1 MKKNASSKILLSLG
15 VATLLYSSAFAQEI
29 NLTESSDV
37 GNYFE
42 ENGKDINL
50 KNPDKYKGQDLNIKM
65 GVWDL
70 PNDDYD
76 SADYRLNIDIGKNN
90 TLSFTHNNG
99 QNPAYVTNLNA
110 TAKEVKTTDIVL
122 QAFAPSV
129 INGDLTMTSSGG
141 EAITEDEKKGSGI
154 ILYNGAVEGK
164 SANGSLTINGNF
176 TADKTLFATYGNF
189 VKVNGTANLKNSNF
203 GLMKR
208 SYTDLEANNVVM
220 VQAKDFNENILKANN
235 NAGALLL
242 KFASDYISTDVQ
254 GKDPLEAGTI
264 IDISDEDKYGDGEK
278 GLVDYKLSVQNCG
291 GNKCLVDYKL
301 SVQNCGGNKCLVI
314 NGGATA
320 AAKDKLVQLQV
331 DIDAIDKLL
340 KNEFD
345 FSQDEEW
352 TKAKEALEKQKTELE
367 QLKQEAEK
375 NGGKIDDEKYI
386 DLVNKNSN
394 LNLSAN
400 DKASILALRSITEQL
415 GSIGADLASREGVK
429 LALDIKKD
437 TDNTGKSVSNLNSA
451 SSAVNTTMNI
461 SNDVSI
467 GSRVAMLNNPFG
479 TYASKMNGLKFAA
492 LDSDMRPSYV
502 NEYTN
507 SVWANAFGG
516 ANIIDGDSGAMY
528 GATIGVDKQANDDV
542 LWGTYF
548 TYANAKIKDNNLEQK
563 SDNFQLGMYSTINV
577 APQWELNLKAY
588 AQVSPTKQDNV
599 QTDGAYNSDYTSKF
613 LGLSAN
619 AGRVFDFSDNTLF
632 IKPFAGVNYYFSYTP
647 SHTENGAIAKDIDSM
662 KNNSVS
668 VEVGA
673 EFRKYMNENSYI
685 FVTPK
690 IEQFV
695 INSGD
700 DYTANL
706 AVNNA
711 FFTSIEANNKK
722 KTYGQ
727 IIVGGNVDFTNQLSM
742 NLGFGAKQILAGKV
756 DNKNE
761 TYLSGQVG
769 LKYKF

>member
-15 VATLLYSSAFAQEI
+15 VATLLYSGAFAAEI
-29 NLTESSDV
+29 TFNSDSDL
-37 GNYFE
+37 NTHF
-42 ENGKDINL
+42 DINEKDNVATF
-50 KNPDKYKGQDLNIKM
+50 KNENYKNQDLTFKINT
-65 GVWDL
+65 L
-70 PNDDYD
+70 AFDDAPED
-76 SADYRLNIDIGKNN
+76 AKINIDLGNN
-90 TLSFTHNNG
+90 SLTLENTRNSG
-99 QNPAYVTNLNA
+99 GE
-110 TAKEVKTTDIVL
+110 TAALVRNFNVDAKDFKTTDIGL
-122 QAFAPSV
+122 SYFNAGI
-129 INGDLTMTSSGG
+129 INANFTMV
-141 EAITEDEKKGSGI
+141 GSGEDFDLDNI
-154 ILYNGAVEGK
+154 DKNKASSLLIFNGSRENTNDTV
-164 SANGSLTINGNF
+164 NGSLTVNGDF
-176 TADKTLFATYGNF
+176 SATNSAIVSMKSDTF
-189 VKVNGTANLKNSNF
+189 KVNGTATIEKSGLGFLSQSYSNLDVNDF
-203 GLMKR
+203 IALR
-208 SYTDLEANNVVM
+208 
-220 VQAKDFNENILKANN
+220 AKDIKTDKLNDET
-235 NAGALLL
+235 NAGALILKSASSYIDESLL
-242 KFASDYISTDVQ
+242 NDDDYVASLDVT
-254 GKDPLEAGTI
+254 A
-264 IDISDEDKYGDGEK
+264 EDNKYGGVF
-278 GLVDYKLSVQNCG
+278 VDYKLSLKNCG
-291 GNKCLVDYKL
+291 GD
-301 SVQNCGGNKCLVI
+301 KCLVI
-314 NGGATA
+314 NGGTTA
-320 AAKDKLVQLQV
+320 AAKKLTNQIAV
-331 DIDAIDKLL
+331 DLEAITRIIDGLD
-340 KNEFD
+340 NE
-345 FSQDEEW
+345 Q
-352 TKAKEALEKQKTELE
+352 AKEALQEQKTELE
-367 QLKQEAEK
+367 QFKQEAEK

-528 GATIGVDKQANDDV
+528 GATVGVDKQANDDV

-563 SDNFQLGMYSTINV
+563 SDNFQLGMYSTINI

-599 QTDGAYNSDYTSKF
+599 QIDGAYNSDYTSKF

-619 AGRVFDFSDNTLF
+619 AGRVFDLSDNTLF

-711 FFTSIEANNKK
+711 FFTSVEANNKK

>member
-15 VATLLYSSAFAQEI
+15 VATLLYSGAFAAEI
-29 NLTESSDV
+29 TFNSDSDL
-37 GNYFE
+37 NTHF
-42 ENGKDINL
+42 DINEKDNVATF
-50 KNPDKYKGQDLNIKM
+50 KNENYKNQDLTFKINTLAFEDAHEDAKI
-65 GVWDL
+65 
-70 PNDDYD
+70 
-76 SADYRLNIDIGKNN
+76 NIDLGNN
-90 TLSFTHNNG
+90 SLTLENTRNSG
-99 QNPAYVTNLNA
+99 GE
-110 TAKEVKTTDIVL
+110 TAALVRNFNVDAKDFKTTDIGL
-122 QAFAPSV
+122 SYFNAGI
-129 INGDLTMTSSGG
+129 INANFTMV
-141 EAITEDEKKGSGI
+141 GSGEDFDLDNI
-154 ILYNGAVEGK
+154 DKNKASSLLIFNGSRENTNDTV
-164 SANGSLTINGNF
+164 NGSLTVNGDF
-176 TADKTLFATYGNF
+176 SATNSAIVSMKSDTF
-189 VKVNGTANLKNSNF
+189 KVNGTATIEKSGLGFLSQSYSNLDVNDF
-203 GLMKR
+203 IALR
-208 SYTDLEANNVVM
+208 
-220 VQAKDFNENILKANN
+220 AKDIKTDKLNDET
-235 NAGALLL
+235 NAGALILKTASSYINENLL
-242 KFASDYISTDVQ
+242 NGDDSIAYLDV
-254 GKDPLEAGTI
+254 T
-264 IDISDEDKYGDGEK
+264 DEDNKYGGVF
-278 GLVDYKLSVQNCG
+278 VDYKLSLKNCG
-291 GNKCLVDYKL
+291 GD
-301 SVQNCGGNKCLVI
+301 KCLVI

-320 AAKDKLVQLQV
+320 AAKKLTNQIAV
-331 DIDAIDKLL
+331 DLEAITRIIDDLD
-340 KNEFD
+340 NE
-345 FSQDEEW
+345 Q
-352 TKAKEALEKQKTELE
+352 AKEALEKQKTELE

-528 GATIGVDKQANDDV
+528 GATVGVDKQANDDV

-563 SDNFQLGMYSTINV
+563 SDNFQLGMYSTINI

-599 QTDGAYNSDYTSKF
+599 QIDGAYNSDYTSKF

-711 FFTSIEANNKK
+711 FFTSVEANNKK

>member
-15 VATLLYSSAFAQEI
+15 VATLLYSSAFAAEI
-29 NLTESSDV
+29 TFNSDSDL
-37 GNYFE
+37 NTHF
-42 ENGKDINL
+42 DINEKDNVATF
-50 KNPDKYKGQDLNIKM
+50 KNENYKNQDLTFKINT
-65 GVWDL
+65 L
-70 PNDDYD
+70 AFDDAPED
-76 SADYRLNIDIGKNN
+76 AKINIDLGNN
-90 TLSFTHNNG
+90 SLTLENTRNSG
-99 QNPAYVTNLNA
+99 GE
-110 TAKEVKTTDIVL
+110 TAALVRNFNVDAKDFKTTDIGL
-122 QAFAPSV
+122 SYFNAGI
-129 INGDLTMTSSGG
+129 INANFTMV
-141 EAITEDEKKGSGI
+141 GSGEDFDLDNI
-154 ILYNGAVEGK
+154 DKNKASSLLIFNGSRENTNDTV
-164 SANGSLTINGNF
+164 NGSLTVNGDF
-176 TADKTLFATYGNF
+176 SATNSAIVSMKSDTF
-189 VKVNGTANLKNSNF
+189 KVNGTATLKEAGLGFLSQSYSNLDVNDF
-203 GLMKR
+203 IVLR
-208 SYTDLEANNVVM
+208 
-220 VQAKDFNENILKANN
+220 AKDIKTDKLNDET
-235 NAGALLL
+235 NAGALILKSGSSYIDESLL
-242 KFASDYISTDVQ
+242 NGDDSIASLDVT
-254 GKDPLEAGTI
+254 A
-264 IDISDEDKYGDGEK
+264 EDNKYGGVF
-278 GLVDYKLSVQNCG
+278 VDYKLSLKNCG
-291 GNKCLVDYKL
+291 GD
-301 SVQNCGGNKCLVI
+301 KCLVI

-320 AAKDKLVQLQV
+320 AAKKLTNQIAV
-331 DIDAIDKLL
+331 DLEAITRIIDDLD
-340 KNEFD
+340 NE
-345 FSQDEEW
+345 Q
-352 TKAKEALEKQKTELE
+352 AKEALQEQKTELE
-367 QLKQEAEK
+367 KLQQEAMQ

-386 DLVNKNSN
+386 DLVNKNLN

-528 GATIGVDKQANDDV
+528 GATVGVDKQANDDV
-542 LWGTYF
+542 LWGAYF

-599 QTDGAYNSDYTSKF
+599 QIDGAYNSDYTSKF

-711 FFTSIEANNKK
+711 FFTSVEANNKK

>member
-15 VATLLYSSAFAQEI
+15 VATLLYSGAFAAEI
-29 NLTESSDV
+29 TFNSDSDL
-37 GNYFE
+37 NTHF
-42 ENGKDINL
+42 DINEKDNVATF
-50 KNPDKYKGQDLNIKM
+50 KNENYKNQDLTFKINT
-65 GVWDL
+65 L
-70 PNDDYD
+70 AFDDAPED
-76 SADYRLNIDIGKNN
+76 AKINIDLGNN
-90 TLSFTHNNG
+90 SLTLENTRNSG
-99 QNPAYVTNLNA
+99 GE
-110 TAKEVKTTDIVL
+110 TAALVRNFNVDAKDFKTTDIGL
-122 QAFAPSV
+122 SYFNAGI
-129 INGDLTMTSSGG
+129 INANFTMV
-141 EAITEDEKKGSGI
+141 GSGEDFDLDNI
-154 ILYNGAVEGK
+154 DKNKASSLLIFNGSRENTNDTV
-164 SANGSLTINGNF
+164 NGSLTVNGDF
-176 TADKTLFATYGNF
+176 SATNSAIVSMKSDTF
-189 VKVNGTANLKNSNF
+189 KVNGTATIEKSGLGFLSQSYSNLDVNDF
-203 GLMKR
+203 IALR
-208 SYTDLEANNVVM
+208 
-220 VQAKDFNENILKANN
+220 AKDIKTDKLNDET
-235 NAGALLL
+235 NAGALILKSASSYIDESLL
-242 KFASDYISTDVQ
+242 NDDDYVASLDVT
-254 GKDPLEAGTI
+254 A
-264 IDISDEDKYGDGEK
+264 EDNKYGGVF
-278 GLVDYKLSVQNCG
+278 VDYKLSLKNCG
-291 GNKCLVDYKL
+291 GD
-301 SVQNCGGNKCLVI
+301 KCLVI

-320 AAKDKLVQLQV
+320 AAKKLTNQIAV
-331 DIDAIDKLL
+331 DLEAITRIIDGLD
-340 KNEFD
+340 NE
-345 FSQDEEW
+345 Q
-352 TKAKEALEKQKTELE
+352 AKEALQEQKTELE

-528 GATIGVDKQANDDV
+528 GATVGVDKQANDDV
-542 LWGTYF
+542 LWGAYF

-706 AVNNA
+706 AVNNT
-711 FFTSIEANNKK
+711 FFTSVEANNKK

>member
-15 VATLLYSSAFAQEI
+15 VATLLYSGAFAAEI
-29 NLTESSDV
+29 TFNSDSDL
-37 GNYFE
+37 NTHF
-42 ENGKDINL
+42 DINEKDNVATF
-50 KNPDKYKGQDLNIKM
+50 KNENYKNQDLTFKINT
-65 GVWDL
+65 L
-70 PNDDYD
+70 AFDDAPED
-76 SADYRLNIDIGKNN
+76 AKINIDLGNN
-90 TLSFTHNNG
+90 SLTLENTRNSSG
-99 QNPAYVTNLNA
+99 E
-110 TAKEVKTTDIVL
+110 TAALVRNFNVDAKDFKTTDIGL
-122 QAFAPSV
+122 NYFNAGI
-129 INGDLTMTSSGG
+129 INANFTMV
-141 EAITEDEKKGSGI
+141 GSGEDFDLDNI
-154 ILYNGAVEGK
+154 DKNKASSLLIFNGSRENTNDTV
-164 SANGSLTINGNF
+164 NGSLTVNGDF
-176 TADKTLFATYGNF
+176 SATNSAIVSMKSDTF
-189 VKVNGTANLKNSNF
+189 KVNGTATLKEAGLGFLSQSYSNLDVNDF
-203 GLMKR
+203 IALR
-208 SYTDLEANNVVM
+208 
-220 VQAKDFNENILKANN
+220 AKDIKTDKLNDET
-235 NAGALLL
+235 NAGALILKSASSYIDESLL
-242 KFASDYISTDVQ
+242 NGHDYVASLDVT
-254 GKDPLEAGTI
+254 A
-264 IDISDEDKYGDGEK
+264 EDNKYGGVF
-278 GLVDYKLSVQNCG
+278 VDYKLSLKNCG
-291 GNKCLVDYKL
+291 GD
-301 SVQNCGGNKCLVI
+301 KCLVI

-320 AAKDKLVQLQV
+320 AAKKLTNQIAV
-331 DIDAIDKLL
+331 DLEAITRIIDDLD
-340 KNEFD
+340 NE
-345 FSQDEEW
+345 Q
-352 TKAKEALEKQKTELE
+352 AKEALQEQKTKLE

-528 GATIGVDKQANDDV
+528 GATVGVDKQANDDV
-542 LWGTYF
+542 LWGAYF

>member
-15 VATLLYSSAFAQEI
+15 VATLLYSGAFAAEI
-29 NLTESSDV
+29 TFNSDSDL
-37 GNYFE
+37 NTHF
-42 ENGKDINL
+42 DINEKDNVATF
-50 KNPDKYKGQDLNIKM
+50 KNENYKNQDLTFKINT
-65 GVWDL
+65 L
-70 PNDDYD
+70 AFDDAHED
-76 SADYRLNIDIGKNN
+76 AKINIDLGNN
-90 TLSFTHNNG
+90 SLTLENTRNSG
-99 QNPAYVTNLNA
+99 GE
-110 TAKEVKTTDIVL
+110 TAALVRNFNVDAKDFKTTDIGL
-122 QAFAPSV
+122 SYFNAGI
-129 INGDLTMTSSGG
+129 INANFTMV
-141 EAITEDEKKGSGI
+141 GSGEDFDLDNI
-154 ILYNGAVEGK
+154 DKNKASSLLIFNGSRENTNDTV
-164 SANGSLTINGNF
+164 NGSLTVNGDF
-176 TADKTLFATYGNF
+176 SATNSAIVSMKSDTF
-189 VKVNGTANLKNSNF
+189 KVNGTATIEKSGLGFLSQSYSNLDVNDF
-203 GLMKR
+203 IALR
-208 SYTDLEANNVVM
+208 
-220 VQAKDFNENILKANN
+220 AKDIKTDKLNDET
-235 NAGALLL
+235 NAGALILKSASSYIDESLL
-242 KFASDYISTDVQ
+242 NEDDYVASLDVT
-254 GKDPLEAGTI
+254 A
-264 IDISDEDKYGDGEK
+264 EDNKYGGVF
-278 GLVDYKLSVQNCG
+278 VDYKLSLKNCG
-291 GNKCLVDYKL
+291 GD
-301 SVQNCGGNKCLVI
+301 KCLVI

-320 AAKDKLVQLQV
+320 AAKKLTNQIAV
-331 DIDAIDKLL
+331 DLEAITRIIDGLD
-340 KNEFD
+340 NE
-345 FSQDEEW
+345 Q
-352 TKAKEALEKQKTELE
+352 AKEALQEQKTELE

-429 LALDIKKD
+429 LALQIKKD
-437 TDNTGKSVSNLNSA
+437 TDNTGKSISNLNSA

-467 GSRVAMLNNPFG
+467 GSRVAILNNPFG

-528 GATIGVDKQANDDV
+528 GATVGVDKQANDDV
-542 LWGTYF
+542 LWGAYF

-563 SDNFQLGMYSTINV
+563 SDNFQLGMYSIINI

-711 FFTSIEANNKK
+711 FFTSVEANNKK

>member
-29 NLTESSDV
+29 NLTQSSDV

-90 TLSFTHNNG
+90 TLSFTHNND
-99 QNPAYVTNLNA
+99 QNPVYVTNLNA

-122 QAFAPSV
+122 QASAPSV
-129 INGDLTMTSSGG
+129 INGNLTMTSLGG

-154 ILYNGAVEGK
+154 ILYNGNGAVEGK

-176 TADKTLFATYGNF
+176 TADKTLFAAYGNF
-189 VKVNGTANLKNSNF
+189 VKVNGTANLTNSNF

-208 SYTDLEANNVVM
+208 SYTDLEANNVVI

-242 KFASDYISTDVQ
+242 KFAGDYISTDVQ

-291 GNKCLVDYKL
+291 GNKCLV
-301 SVQNCGGNKCLVI
+301 I

-331 DIDAIDKLL
+331 DIDTIDKLL

-345 FSQDEEW
+345 SSQGEEW
-352 TKAKEALEKQKTELE
+352 EQAKETLEKQKTELQTMLE
-367 QLKQEAEK
+367 EAKK

-386 DLVNKNSN
+386 DLVNKNLN

-528 GATIGVDKQANDDV
+528 GATVGVDKQANDNV
-542 LWGTYF
+542 LWGAYF

-599 QTDGAYNSDYTSKF
+599 QIDGAYNSDYTSKF

>member
-29 NLTESSDV
+29 NLTQSSDV

-50 KNPDKYKGQDLNIKM
+50 KNPDKYKGQDLSIKM

-70 PNDDYD
+70 PDDYD
-76 SADYRLNIDIGKNN
+76 SDDYRLNIDIGKNN

-99 QNPAYVTNLNA
+99 QNPVYVTNLNA

-129 INGDLTMTSSGG
+129 INGNLTMTSSGA
-141 EAITEDEKKGSGI
+141 ETITEDEKKGSGI
-154 ILYNGAVEGK
+154 ILYNGNGAVEGK

-176 TADKTLFATYGNF
+176 TADKTLFAAYGNF
-189 VKVNGTANLKNSNF
+189 VKVNGTANLTNSNF
-203 GLMKR
+203 GLMKH
-208 SYTDLEANNVVM
+208 SYTDLEANNVVI

-242 KFASDYISTDVQ
+242 KFAGDYISTDVQ
-254 GKDPLEAGTI
+254 GKDPLEAATI

-278 GLVDYKLSVQNCG
+278 G
-291 GNKCLVDYKL
+291 LVDYKL

-331 DIDAIDKLL
+331 DIDTIDKLL

-345 FSQDEEW
+345 SSQGEEW
-352 TKAKEALEKQKTELE
+352 EQAKEALQEQKTKLE
-367 QLKQEAEK
+367 KLKQEAEK

-528 GATIGVDKQANDDV
+528 GATVGVDKQANDDV
-542 LWGTYF
+542 LWGAYF

-599 QTDGAYNSDYTSKF
+599 QIDGAYNSDYTSKF

-647 SHTENGAIAKDIDSM
+647 SHTENGAIAKDIDSI

-711 FFTSIEANNKK
+711 FFTSVEANNKK

>member
-29 NLTESSDV
+29 NLTQSSDV

-99 QNPAYVTNLNA
+99 QNPVYVTNLNA

-122 QAFAPSV
+122 QASAPSV
-129 INGDLTMTSSGG
+129 INGNLTMTSSGA
-141 EAITEDEKKGSGI
+141 ETITEDEKKGSGI
-154 ILYNGAVEGK
+154 ILYNGNGAVEGK

-176 TADKTLFATYGNF
+176 TADKTLFAAYGNF
-189 VKVNGTANLKNSNF
+189 VKVNGTANLTNSNF

-208 SYTDLEANNVVM
+208 SYTDLEANNVVI

-242 KFASDYISTDVQ
+242 KFAGDYISTDVQ
-254 GKDPLEAGTI
+254 GKDPLEAATI

-278 GLVDYKLSVQNCG
+278 G
-291 GNKCLVDYKL
+291 LVDYKL

-331 DIDAIDKLL
+331 DIDTIDKLL

-345 FSQDEEW
+345 SSQGEEW
-352 TKAKEALEKQKTELE
+352 EQAKETLKKQQAEIQTMLE
-367 QLKQEAEK
+367 EAKK

-386 DLVNKNSN
+386 DLVNKNLN

-528 GATIGVDKQANDDV
+528 GATVGVDKQANDDV
-542 LWGTYF
+542 LWGAYF

-599 QTDGAYNSDYTSKF
+599 QIDGAYNSDYTSKF

>member
-1 MKKNASSKILLSLG
+1 MKKNASSKILISLG
-15 VATLLYSSAFAQEI
+15 VATLLYSGAFAAEITFNSDSDLNTHFDINEKDNVATFKNENYKNKQDVTFNISTSAFDDAHEDTKI
-29 NLTESSDV
+29 NIDLGNNSLT
-37 GNYFE
+37 
-42 ENGKDINL
+42 L
-50 KNPDKYKGQDLNIKM
+50 KNQM
-65 GVWDL
+65 
-70 PNDDYD
+70 DYQ
-76 SADYRLNIDIGKNN
+76 GK
-90 TLSFTHNNG
+90 
-99 QNPAYVTNLNA
+99 
-110 TAKEVKTTDIVL
+110 TAALVKNFNVDAKDFKTTDIGL
-122 QAFAPSV
+122 SYFNA
-129 INGDLTMTSSGG
+129 
-141 EAITEDEKKGSGI
+141 GI
-154 ILYNGAVEGK
+154 INANFTMEGLGEDFDLGNIDKNKASSLLIFNGSRENTNDTV
-164 SANGSLTINGNF
+164 NGSLTVNGDFSTTNSAIVSMKSDTF
-176 TADKTLFATYGNF
+176 
-189 VKVNGTANLKNSNF
+189 KVNGTATLKEAGLGFLSQSYSNLDVNYF
-203 GLMKR
+203 IALR
-208 SYTDLEANNVVM
+208 
-220 VQAKDFNENILKANN
+220 AKDIKTDTLNEDT
-235 NAGALLL
+235 NAGALILKTASSYINESLL
-242 KFASDYISTDVQ
+242 NGDDYAAYLDVTDD
-254 GKDPLEAGTI
+254 K
-264 IDISDEDKYGDGEK
+264 KYGGAF
-278 GLVDYKLSVQNCG
+278 VDYKLSLKNCG
-291 GNKCLVDYKL
+291 GD
-301 SVQNCGGNKCLVI
+301 KCLVI

-320 AAKDKLVQLQV
+320 AAKNLTNQIAV
-331 DIDAIDKLL
+331 DLEAITRIIDGLD
-340 KNEFD
+340 NE
-345 FSQDEEW
+345 Q
-352 TKAKEALEKQKTELE
+352 AKEALEKQKTELE
-367 QLKQEAEK
+367 QLKQEAIS

-528 GATIGVDKQANDDV
+528 GATIGVDKQANDNV
-542 LWGTYF
+542 LWGAYF

-563 SDNFQLGMYSTINV
+563 SDNFQLGMYSTINI

-599 QTDGAYNSDYTSKF
+599 QVDGAYNSDYTSKF

-619 AGRVFDFSDNTLF
+619 VGRVFDFSDNTLF

-695 INSGD
+695 INNGD

-711 FFTSIEANNKK
+711 FFTSVEANNKK

>member
-1 MKKNASSKILLSLG
+1 MKKNASSKILLILG

-29 NLTESSDV
+29 NLTQSSDV

-99 QNPAYVTNLNA
+99 QNPVYVTNLNA

-122 QAFAPSV
+122 QASAPSV
-129 INGDLTMTSSGG
+129 INGNLTMTSSGAG
-141 EAITEDEKKGSGI
+141 TITEDEKKGSGI
-154 ILYNGAVEGK
+154 ILYNGNGAVEGK

-176 TADKTLFATYGNF
+176 TADKTLFAAYGNF
-189 VKVNGTANLKNSNF
+189 VKVNGTANLTNSNF

-208 SYTDLEANNVVM
+208 SYTDLEANNVVI

-242 KFASDYISTDVQ
+242 KFAGDYISTDVQ

-291 GNKCLVDYKL
+291 GNKCLV
-301 SVQNCGGNKCLVI
+301 I

-331 DIDAIDKLL
+331 DIDTIDKLL

-345 FSQDEEW
+345 SSQGEEW
-352 TKAKEALEKQKTELE
+352 EQAKETLKKQQAEIQTMLE
-367 QLKQEAEK
+367 EAKK

-528 GATIGVDKQANDDV
+528 GATVGVDKQANDDV
-542 LWGTYF
+542 LWGAYF

-599 QTDGAYNSDYTSKF
+599 QIDGAYNSDYTSKF

-668 VEVGA
+668 IEVGA

-711 FFTSIEANNKK
+711 FFTSVEANNKK
-722 KTYGQ
+722 KN
-727 IIVGGNVDFTNQLSM
+727 IRTNYRR
-742 NLGFGAKQILAGKV
+742 G
-756 DNKNE
+756 
-761 TYLSGQVG
+761 
-769 LKYKF
+769 

>member
-29 NLTESSDV
+29 NLTQSSDV

-90 TLSFTHNNG
+90 TLSFTHNND
-99 QNPAYVTNLNA
+99 QNPVYVTNLNA

-122 QAFAPSV
+122 QASAPSV
-129 INGDLTMTSSGG
+129 INGNLTMTSSGG
-141 EAITEDEKKGSGI
+141 GAITEDEKKGSGI
-154 ILYNGAVEGK
+154 ILYNGNGAVEGK

-176 TADKTLFATYGNF
+176 AADKTLFAAYGNF
-189 VKVNGTANLKNSNF
+189 VKVNGTANLTNSNF

-208 SYTDLEANNVVM
+208 SYTDLEANNVVI

-242 KFASDYISTDVQ
+242 KFAGDYISTDVQ
-254 GKDPLEAGTI
+254 GKDPLEAATI

-278 GLVDYKLSVQNCG
+278 G
-291 GNKCLVDYKL
+291 LVDYKL

-331 DIDAIDKLL
+331 DIDTIDKLL

-345 FSQDEEW
+345 SSQGEEW
-352 TKAKEALEKQKTELE
+352 EQAKEALKKQQAEIQTMLE
-367 QLKQEAEK
+367 EAKK

-528 GATIGVDKQANDDV
+528 GATVGVDKQANDDV
-542 LWGTYF
+542 LWGAYF

-668 VEVGA
+668 IEVGA

-711 FFTSIEANNKK
+711 FFTSVEANNKK

>member
-1 MKKNASSKILLSLG
+1 MKKNASSKILLILG

-29 NLTESSDV
+29 NLTQSSDV

-99 QNPAYVTNLNA
+99 QNPVYVTNLNA

-122 QAFAPSV
+122 QASAPSV
-129 INGDLTMTSSGG
+129 INGNLTMTSSGAG
-141 EAITEDEKKGSGI
+141 TITEDEKKGSGI
-154 ILYNGAVEGK
+154 ILYNGNGAVEGK

-176 TADKTLFATYGNF
+176 TADKTLFAAYGNF
-189 VKVNGTANLKNSNF
+189 VKVNGTANLTNSNF

-208 SYTDLEANNVVM
+208 SYTDLEANNVVI

-242 KFASDYISTDVQ
+242 KFAGDYISTDVQ

-291 GNKCLVDYKL
+291 GNKCLV
-301 SVQNCGGNKCLVI
+301 I

-331 DIDAIDKLL
+331 DIDTIDKLL

-345 FSQDEEW
+345 SSQGEEW
-352 TKAKEALEKQKTELE
+352 EQAKETLKKQQAEIQTMLE
-367 QLKQEAEK
+367 EAKK

-386 DLVNKNSN
+386 DLVNKNLN

-528 GATIGVDKQANDDV
+528 GATVGVDKQANDDV
-542 LWGTYF
+542 LWGAYF

-599 QTDGAYNSDYTSKF
+599 QIDGAYNSDYTSKF

-668 VEVGA
+668 IEVGA

-711 FFTSIEANNKK
+711 FFTSVEANNKK

>member
-15 VATLLYSSAFAQEI
+15 VATLLYSGAFAAEI
-29 NLTESSDV
+29 TFNSDSDL
-37 GNYFE
+37 NTHF
-42 ENGKDINL
+42 DINEKDNVATF
-50 KNPDKYKGQDLNIKM
+50 KNENYKNQDLTFKINT
-65 GVWDL
+65 L
-70 PNDDYD
+70 AFDDAPED
-76 SADYRLNIDIGKNN
+76 AKINIDLGNNSLTLENTRSGSETAALVKNFN
-90 TLSFTHNNG
+90 
-99 QNPAYVTNLNA
+99 VD
-110 TAKEVKTTDIVL
+110 AKDFKTTDIGL
-122 QAFAPSV
+122 SYFNAGI
-129 INGDLTMTSSGG
+129 INANFTM
-141 EAITEDEKKGSGI
+141 EGSGKDFDLDNI
-154 ILYNGAVEGK
+154 DKNKASSLLIFNGSRENTNDTV
-164 SANGSLTINGNF
+164 NGSLTVNGDF
-176 TADKTLFATYGNF
+176 SATNSAIVSMKSDTF
-189 VKVNGTANLKNSNF
+189 KVNGTATLKEAGLGFLSQSYSNLDVNDF
-203 GLMKR
+203 IALR
-208 SYTDLEANNVVM
+208 
-220 VQAKDFNENILKANN
+220 AKDIKTDKLNDET
-235 NAGALLL
+235 NAGALILKTASSYINENLL
-242 KFASDYISTDVQ
+242 NGDDYAAYLDVTDD
-254 GKDPLEAGTI
+254 K
-264 IDISDEDKYGDGEK
+264 KYGGAF
-278 GLVDYKLSVQNCG
+278 VDYKLSLKNCG
-291 GNKCLVDYKL
+291 GD
-301 SVQNCGGNKCLVI
+301 KCLVI

-320 AAKDKLVQLQV
+320 AAKNLTNQIAV
-331 DIDAIDKLL
+331 DLEAITRIIDGLD
-340 KNEFD
+340 NE
-345 FSQDEEW
+345 Q
-352 TKAKEALEKQKTELE
+352 AKEALQEQKTELE
-367 QLKQEAEK
+367 KLQQEAMQ

-386 DLVNKNSN
+386 DLVNKNLN

-479 TYASKMNGLKFAA
+479 TYASKINGLKFAA

-528 GATIGVDKQANDDV
+528 GATVGVDKQANDDV
-542 LWGTYF
+542 LWGAYF

-563 SDNFQLGMYSTINV
+563 SDNFQLGMYSTINI
-577 APQWELNLKAY
+577 APQWELNVKAY

-599 QTDGAYNSDYTSKF
+599 QVDGAYNSDYTSKF

-711 FFTSIEANNKK
+711 FFTSVEANNKK

-742 NLGFGAKQILAGKV
+742 NLGFGAKQILAGRV
-756 DNKNE
+756 DSKNE

>member
-15 VATLLYSSAFAQEI
+15 VATLLYSSAFAAEI
-29 NLTESSDV
+29 TFNSDSDL
-37 GNYFE
+37 NTHF
-42 ENGKDINL
+42 DINEKDNVATF
-50 KNPDKYKGQDLNIKM
+50 KNENYKNQDLTFKINT
-65 GVWDL
+65 L
-70 PNDDYD
+70 AFDDAPED
-76 SADYRLNIDIGKNN
+76 AKINIDLGNN
-90 TLSFTHNNG
+90 SLTLENTRNSSG
-99 QNPAYVTNLNA
+99 E
-110 TAKEVKTTDIVL
+110 TAALVRNFNVDAKDFKTTDIGL
-122 QAFAPSV
+122 SYFNAGI
-129 INGDLTMTSSGG
+129 INANFTMVGGEDFDLDNIDKNKTSSLL
-141 EAITEDEKKGSGI
+141 IFNGSRE
-154 ILYNGAVEGK
+154 NTNDTV
-164 SANGSLTINGNF
+164 NGSLTVNGDF
-176 TADKTLFATYGNF
+176 SATNSAIVSMKSDTF
-189 VKVNGTANLKNSNF
+189 KVNGTATLKEADLGFLSQSYSNLDVNDF
-203 GLMKR
+203 IALR
-208 SYTDLEANNVVM
+208 
-220 VQAKDFNENILKANN
+220 AKDIKTDKLNDET
-235 NAGALLL
+235 NAGALILKTASSYIDESLL
-242 KFASDYISTDVQ
+242 NGDDSIASLDVT
-254 GKDPLEAGTI
+254 A
-264 IDISDEDKYGDGEK
+264 EDNKYGGVF
-278 GLVDYKLSVQNCG
+278 VDYKLSLKNCG
-291 GNKCLVDYKL
+291 GD
-301 SVQNCGGNKCLVI
+301 KCLVI

-320 AAKDKLVQLQV
+320 AAKKLTNQIAV
-331 DIDAIDKLL
+331 DLEAITRIIDDLD
-340 KNEFD
+340 NE
-345 FSQDEEW
+345 Q
-352 TKAKEALEKQKTELE
+352 AKEALQEQKTELE
-367 QLKQEAEK
+367 KLQQEAMQ

-528 GATIGVDKQANDDV
+528 GATVGVDKQANDDV
-542 LWGTYF
+542 LWGAYF

-599 QTDGAYNSDYTSKF
+599 QIDGAYNSDYTSKF

-711 FFTSIEANNKK
+711 FFTSVEANNKK

>member
-29 NLTESSDV
+29 NLTQSSDV

-99 QNPAYVTNLNA
+99 QNPVYVTNLNA

-129 INGDLTMTSSGG
+129 INGNLTMTSSGA
-141 EAITEDEKKGSGI
+141 ETITEDEKKGSGI

-176 TADKTLFATYGNF
+176 TADKTLFAAYGNF
-189 VKVNGTANLKNSNF
+189 VKVNGTANLTNSNF

-208 SYTDLEANNVVM
+208 SYTDLEANNVVI

-242 KFASDYISTDVQ
+242 KFAGDYISTDVQ

-291 GNKCLVDYKL
+291 GNKCLV
-301 SVQNCGGNKCLVI
+301 I

-331 DIDAIDKLL
+331 DIDTIDKLL

-345 FSQDEEW
+345 SSQGEEW
-352 TKAKEALEKQKTELE
+352 EQAKETLKKQQAEIQTMLE
-367 QLKQEAEK
+367 EAKK

-386 DLVNKNSN
+386 DLVNKNLN

-528 GATIGVDKQANDDV
+528 GATVGVDKQANDDV
-542 LWGTYF
+542 LWGAYF

-599 QTDGAYNSDYTSKF
+599 QIDGAYNSDYTSKF

-711 FFTSIEANNKK
+711 FFTSVEANNKK

>member
-15 VATLLYSSAFAQEI
+15 VATLLYSGAFAAEI
-29 NLTESSDV
+29 TFNSDSDL
-37 GNYFE
+37 NTHF
-42 ENGKDINL
+42 DINEKDNVATF
-50 KNPDKYKGQDLNIKM
+50 KNENYKNQDLTFKINTLAFEDAHEDAKI
-65 GVWDL
+65 
-70 PNDDYD
+70 
-76 SADYRLNIDIGKNN
+76 NIDLGNN
-90 TLSFTHNNG
+90 SLTLENTRNSG
-99 QNPAYVTNLNA
+99 GE
-110 TAKEVKTTDIVL
+110 TAALVRNFNVDAKDFKTTDIGL
-122 QAFAPSV
+122 SYFNAGI
-129 INGDLTMTSSGG
+129 INANFTMV
-141 EAITEDEKKGSGI
+141 GSGEDFDLDNI
-154 ILYNGAVEGK
+154 DKNKASSLLIFNGSRENTNDTV
-164 SANGSLTINGNF
+164 NGSLTVNGDF
-176 TADKTLFATYGNF
+176 SATNSAIASMKSDTF
-189 VKVNGTANLKNSNF
+189 KVNGTATIEKSGLGFLSQSYSNL
-203 GLMKR
+203 
-208 SYTDLEANNVVM
+208 DANDFIVLR
-220 VQAKDFNENILKANN
+220 AKDIKTDKLNDETNTGALILKSASSYIDES
-235 NAGALLL
+235 LLNDDDYV
-242 KFASDYISTDVQ
+242 ASLDVT
-254 GKDPLEAGTI
+254 A
-264 IDISDEDKYGDGEK
+264 EDNKYGGVF
-278 GLVDYKLSVQNCG
+278 VDYKLSLKNCG
-291 GNKCLVDYKL
+291 GD
-301 SVQNCGGNKCLVI
+301 KCLVI

-320 AAKDKLVQLQV
+320 AAKKLTNQIAV
-331 DIDAIDKLL
+331 DLEAITRIIDDLD
-340 KNEFD
+340 NE
-345 FSQDEEW
+345 Q
-352 TKAKEALEKQKTELE
+352 AKETLKKQQAELQTMLE
-367 QLKQEAEK
+367 EAKK

-386 DLVNKNSN
+386 DLVNKNLN

-528 GATIGVDKQANDDV
+528 GATVGVDKQANDDV
-542 LWGTYF
+542 LWGAYF

-599 QTDGAYNSDYTSKF
+599 QIDGAYNSDYTSKF

-632 IKPFAGVNYYFSYTP
+632 IKPFVGVNYYFSYTP

-711 FFTSIEANNKK
+711 FFTSVEANNKK

>member
-29 NLTESSDV
+29 NLTQSSDV

-90 TLSFTHNNG
+90 TLSFTHNND
-99 QNPAYVTNLNA
+99 QNPVYVTNLNA

-122 QAFAPSV
+122 QASAPSV
-129 INGDLTMTSSGG
+129 INGNLTMTSSGG
-141 EAITEDEKKGSGI
+141 GAITEDEKKGSGI
-154 ILYNGAVEGK
+154 ILYNGNGAVEGK

-176 TADKTLFATYGNF
+176 AADKTLFAAYGNF
-189 VKVNGTANLKNSNF
+189 VKVNGTANLTNSNF

-208 SYTDLEANNVVM
+208 SYTDLEANNVVI

-242 KFASDYISTDVQ
+242 KFAGDYISTDVQ
-254 GKDPLEAGTI
+254 GKDPLEAATI

-278 GLVDYKLSVQNCG
+278 G
-291 GNKCLVDYKL
+291 LVDYKL

-331 DIDAIDKLL
+331 DIDTIDKLL

-345 FSQDEEW
+345 SSQGEEW
-352 TKAKEALEKQKTELE
+352 EQAKEALQEQKTKLE
-367 QLKQEAEK
+367 KLQQEAMQ

-528 GATIGVDKQANDDV
+528 GATVGVDKQANDDV
-542 LWGTYF
+542 LWGAYF

-599 QTDGAYNSDYTSKF
+599 QIDGAYNSDYTSKF

-711 FFTSIEANNKK
+711 FFTSVEANNKK

>member
-29 NLTESSDV
+29 NLTQSSDV
-37 GNYFE
+37 ENYFE

-50 KNPDKYKGQDLNIKM
+50 KNPDKYKGQDLSIKM

-99 QNPAYVTNLNA
+99 QNPVYVTNLNA

-122 QAFAPSV
+122 QASAPSV
-129 INGDLTMTSSGG
+129 INGNLTMTSSGAG
-141 EAITEDEKKGSGI
+141 TITEDEKKGSGI
-154 ILYNGAVEGK
+154 ILYNGNGAVEGK

-176 TADKTLFATYGNF
+176 TADKTLFAAYGNF
-189 VKVNGTANLKNSNF
+189 VKVNGTANLTNSNF

-208 SYTDLEANNVVM
+208 SYTDLEANNVVI

-242 KFASDYISTDVQ
+242 KFAGDYISTDVQ
-254 GKDPLEAGTI
+254 GKDPLEAVTI

-278 GLVDYKLSVQNCG
+278 G
-291 GNKCLVDYKL
+291 LVDYKL

-331 DIDAIDKLL
+331 DIDTIDKLL

-345 FSQDEEW
+345 SSQGEEW
-352 TKAKEALEKQKTELE
+352 EQAKETLKKQQAEIQTMLE
-367 QLKQEAEK
+367 EAKK

-386 DLVNKNSN
+386 DLVNKNLN

-528 GATIGVDKQANDDV
+528 GATVGVDKQANDDV
-542 LWGTYF
+542 LWGAYF

-599 QTDGAYNSDYTSKF
+599 QIDGAYNSDYTSKF

-711 FFTSIEANNKK
+711 FFTSVEANNKK

>member
-29 NLTESSDV
+29 NLTQSSDV

-90 TLSFTHNNG
+90 TLSFTHNND
-99 QNPAYVTNLNA
+99 QNPVYVTNLNA

-122 QAFAPSV
+122 QASAPSV
-129 INGDLTMTSSGG
+129 INGNLTMTSSGG
-141 EAITEDEKKGSGI
+141 GAITEDEKKGSGI
-154 ILYNGAVEGK
+154 ILYNGNGAVEGK

-176 TADKTLFATYGNF
+176 AADKTLFAAYGNF
-189 VKVNGTANLKNSNF
+189 VKVNGTANLTNSNF

-208 SYTDLEANNVVM
+208 SYTDLEANNVVI

-242 KFASDYISTDVQ
+242 KFAGDYISTDVQ
-254 GKDPLEAGTI
+254 GKDPLEAATI

-278 GLVDYKLSVQNCG
+278 G
-291 GNKCLVDYKL
+291 LVDYKL

-331 DIDAIDKLL
+331 DIDTIDKLL

-345 FSQDEEW
+345 SSQGEEW
-352 TKAKEALEKQKTELE
+352 EQAKETLKKQQAEIQTMLE
-367 QLKQEAEK
+367 EAKK

-386 DLVNKNSN
+386 DLVNKNLN

-528 GATIGVDKQANDDV
+528 GATVGVDKQANDDV
-542 LWGTYF
+542 LWGAYF

-599 QTDGAYNSDYTSKF
+599 QIDGAYNSDYTSKF

>member
-15 VATLLYSSAFAQEI
+15 VATLLYSGAFAAEI
-29 NLTESSDV
+29 TFNSDSDL
-37 GNYFE
+37 NTHF
-42 ENGKDINL
+42 DINEKDNVATF
-50 KNPDKYKGQDLNIKM
+50 KNENYKNQDLTFKINT
-65 GVWDL
+65 L
-70 PNDDYD
+70 AFDDAPED
-76 SADYRLNIDIGKNN
+76 AKINIDLGNN
-90 TLSFTHNNG
+90 SLTLENTRNSG
-99 QNPAYVTNLNA
+99 GE
-110 TAKEVKTTDIVL
+110 TAALVRNFNVDAKDFKTTDIGL
-122 QAFAPSV
+122 SYFNAGI
-129 INGDLTMTSSGG
+129 INANFTMV
-141 EAITEDEKKGSGI
+141 GSGEDFDLDNI
-154 ILYNGAVEGK
+154 DKNKASSLLIFNGSRENTNDTV
-164 SANGSLTINGNF
+164 NGSLTVNGDF
-176 TADKTLFATYGNF
+176 SATNSAIVSMKSDTF
-189 VKVNGTANLKNSNF
+189 KVNGTATIEKSGLGFLSQSYSNLDVNDF
-203 GLMKR
+203 IALR
-208 SYTDLEANNVVM
+208 
-220 VQAKDFNENILKANN
+220 AKDIKTDKLNDET
-235 NAGALLL
+235 NAGALILKSASSYIDESLL
-242 KFASDYISTDVQ
+242 NDDDYVASLDVT
-254 GKDPLEAGTI
+254 A
-264 IDISDEDKYGDGEK
+264 EDNKYGGVF
-278 GLVDYKLSVQNCG
+278 VDYKLSLKNCG
-291 GNKCLVDYKL
+291 GD
-301 SVQNCGGNKCLVI
+301 KCLVI

-320 AAKDKLVQLQV
+320 AAKKLTNQIAV
-331 DIDAIDKLL
+331 DLEAITRIIDGLD
-340 KNEFD
+340 NE
-345 FSQDEEW
+345 Q
-352 TKAKEALEKQKTELE
+352 AKEALQEQKTELE

-528 GATIGVDKQANDDV
+528 GATVGVDKQANDDV

-563 SDNFQLGMYSTINV
+563 SDNFQLGMYSTINI

-599 QTDGAYNSDYTSKF
+599 QIDGAYNSDYTSKF

-619 AGRVFDFSDNTLF
+619 AGRVFDLSDNTLF

-668 VEVGA
+668 IEVGA

-711 FFTSIEANNKK
+711 FFTSVEANNKK

>member
-29 NLTESSDV
+29 NLTQSSDV

-50 KNPDKYKGQDLNIKM
+50 KNPDKYKGQDLSIKM

-70 PNDDYD
+70 PDDYD
-76 SADYRLNIDIGKNN
+76 SDDYRLNIDIGKNN

-99 QNPAYVTNLNA
+99 QNPVYVTNLNA

-129 INGDLTMTSSGG
+129 INGNLTMTSSGA
-141 EAITEDEKKGSGI
+141 ETITEDEKKGSGI
-154 ILYNGAVEGK
+154 ILYNGNGAVEGK

-189 VKVNGTANLKNSNF
+189 VKVNGTANLTNSNF
-203 GLMKR
+203 GLMKH
-208 SYTDLEANNVVM
+208 SYTDLEANNVVI

-242 KFASDYISTDVQ
+242 KFAGDYISTDVQ
-254 GKDPLEAGTI
+254 GKDPLEAATI

-278 GLVDYKLSVQNCG
+278 G
-291 GNKCLVDYKL
+291 LVDYKL

-331 DIDAIDKLL
+331 DIDTIDKLL

-345 FSQDEEW
+345 SSQGEEW
-352 TKAKEALEKQKTELE
+352 EQAKEALQEQKTKLE
-367 QLKQEAEK
+367 KLQQEAMQ

-386 DLVNKNSN
+386 DLVNKNLN

-528 GATIGVDKQANDDV
+528 GATVGVDKQANDDV
-542 LWGTYF
+542 LWGAYF

-599 QTDGAYNSDYTSKF
+599 QIDGAYNSDYTSKF

-668 VEVGA
+668 IEVGA

-711 FFTSIEANNKK
+711 FFTSVEANNKK

>member
-29 NLTESSDV
+29 NLTQPSDV

-70 PNDDYD
+70 PNDDY
-76 SADYRLNIDIGKNN
+76 RLNIDIGKNN
-90 TLSFTHNNG
+90 TLSFTHNND
-99 QNPAYVTNLNA
+99 QNPVYVTNLNA

-129 INGDLTMTSSGG
+129 INGNLTMTSSGAG
-141 EAITEDEKKGSGI
+141 AITEDEQKGSGI
-154 ILYNGAVEGK
+154 ILYNGVEGK

-189 VKVNGTANLKNSNF
+189 VKVNGTANLTNSNF

-220 VQAKDFNENILKANN
+220 VQAKDFNKDILEEKSNN

-242 KFASDYISTDVQ
+242 KFAGDYISTDVQ
-254 GKDPLEAGTI
+254 GKDPLEAATI
-264 IDISDEDKYGDGEK
+264 IDISDEDKYGDGKK
-278 GLVDYKLSVQNCG
+278 G
-291 GNKCLVDYKL
+291 LVDYKL

-320 AAKDKLVQLQV
+320 AAKDKLTQLQV
-331 DIDAIDKLL
+331 DIDTIDKLL

-345 FSQDEEW
+345 SSQGEEW
-352 TKAKEALEKQKTELE
+352 EQAKETLKKQQAEIQTMLE
-367 QLKQEAEK
+367 EAKK

-386 DLVNKNSN
+386 DLVNKNLN

-528 GATIGVDKQANDDV
+528 GATVGVDKQANDDV
-542 LWGTYF
+542 LWGAYF

-599 QTDGAYNSDYTSKF
+599 QIDGAYNSDYTSKF

-711 FFTSIEANNKK
+711 FFTSVEANNKK

>member
-15 VATLLYSSAFAQEI
+15 VATLLYSGAFAAEI
-29 NLTESSDV
+29 TFNSDSDL
-37 GNYFE
+37 NTHF
-42 ENGKDINL
+42 DINEKDNVATF
-50 KNPDKYKGQDLNIKM
+50 KNENYKNQDLTFKINT
-65 GVWDL
+65 L
-70 PNDDYD
+70 AFDDAPED
-76 SADYRLNIDIGKNN
+76 AKINIDLGNN
-90 TLSFTHNNG
+90 SLTLENTRNSG
-99 QNPAYVTNLNA
+99 GE
-110 TAKEVKTTDIVL
+110 TAALVRNFNVDAKDFKTTDIGL
-122 QAFAPSV
+122 SYFNAGI
-129 INGDLTMTSSGG
+129 INANFTMV
-141 EAITEDEKKGSGI
+141 GSGEDFDLDNI
-154 ILYNGAVEGK
+154 DKNKASSLLIFNGSRENTNDTV
-164 SANGSLTINGNF
+164 NGSLTVNGDF
-176 TADKTLFATYGNF
+176 SATNSAIVSMKSDTF
-189 VKVNGTANLKNSNF
+189 KVNGTATIEKSGLGFLSQSYSNLDVNDF
-203 GLMKR
+203 IALR
-208 SYTDLEANNVVM
+208 
-220 VQAKDFNENILKANN
+220 AKDIKTDTLNEDT
-235 NAGALLL
+235 NAGALILKTASSYIDESLL
-242 KFASDYISTDVQ
+242 NGDDYVASLDVTA
-254 GKDPLEAGTI
+254 ENN
-264 IDISDEDKYGDGEK
+264 KYGGVF
-278 GLVDYKLSVQNCG
+278 VDYKLSLKNCG
-291 GNKCLVDYKL
+291 GD
-301 SVQNCGGNKCLVI
+301 KCLVI

-320 AAKDKLVQLQV
+320 AAKKLTNQIAV
-331 DIDAIDKLL
+331 DLEAITRIIDGLD
-340 KNEFD
+340 NE
-345 FSQDEEW
+345 Q
-352 TKAKEALEKQKTELE
+352 AKEALEKQKTELKKL
-367 QLKQEAEK
+367 QQEAMQ

-386 DLVNKNSN
+386 DLVNKNLN

-528 GATIGVDKQANDDV
+528 GATVGVDKQANDDV
-542 LWGTYF
+542 LWGAYF

-563 SDNFQLGMYSTINV
+563 SDNFQLGMYSTINI

-599 QTDGAYNSDYTSKF
+599 QIDGAYNSDYTSKF

-711 FFTSIEANNKK
+711 FFTSVEANNKK

>member
-29 NLTESSDV
+29 NLTQSSDV

-70 PNDDYD
+70 PDDYD
-76 SADYRLNIDIGKNN
+76 SDDYRLNIDIGKNN

-99 QNPAYVTNLNA
+99 QNPVYVTNLNA

-129 INGDLTMTSSGG
+129 INGNLTMTSSGA
-141 EAITEDEKKGSGI
+141 ETITEDEKKGSGI
-154 ILYNGAVEGK
+154 ILYNGNGAVEGK

-176 TADKTLFATYGNF
+176 TADKTLFAAYGNF
-189 VKVNGTANLKNSNF
+189 VKVNGTANLTNSNF
-203 GLMKR
+203 GLMKH
-208 SYTDLEANNVVM
+208 SYTDLEANNVVI

-242 KFASDYISTDVQ
+242 KFAGDYISTDVQ
-254 GKDPLEAGTI
+254 GKDPLEAATI

-278 GLVDYKLSVQNCG
+278 G
-291 GNKCLVDYKL
+291 LVDYKL

-331 DIDAIDKLL
+331 DIDTIDKLL

-345 FSQDEEW
+345 SSQDEEW
-352 TKAKEALEKQKTELE
+352 KQAKEALEKQKTELQTMLE
-367 QLKQEAEK
+367 EAEK

-386 DLVNKNSN
+386 DLVNKNLN

-528 GATIGVDKQANDDV
+528 GATVGVDKQANDDV
-542 LWGTYF
+542 LWGAYF

-599 QTDGAYNSDYTSKF
+599 QIDGAYNSDYTSKF

-711 FFTSIEANNKK
+711 FFTSVEANNKK

>member
-29 NLTESSDV
+29 NLTQSSDV

-42 ENGKDINL
+42 ENGNDINL
-50 KNPDKYKGQDLNIKM
+50 KNPDKYKGQDLSIKM

-99 QNPAYVTNLNA
+99 QNPVYVTNLNA

-122 QAFAPSV
+122 QASAPSV
-129 INGDLTMTSSGG
+129 INGNLTMTSSGA
-141 EAITEDEKKGSGI
+141 ETITEDEKKGSGI
-154 ILYNGAVEGK
+154 ILYNGNGAVEGK

-176 TADKTLFATYGNF
+176 TADKTLFAAYGNF
-189 VKVNGTANLKNSNF
+189 VKVNGTANLTNSNF

-208 SYTDLEANNVVM
+208 SYTDLEANNVVI

-242 KFASDYISTDVQ
+242 KFAGDYISTDVQ
-254 GKDPLEAGTI
+254 GKDPLEAVTI

-291 GNKCLVDYKL
+291 GNKCLV
-301 SVQNCGGNKCLVI
+301 I

-320 AAKDKLVQLQV
+320 AAKNKLVQLQV
-331 DIDAIDKLL
+331 DIDTIDKLL

-345 FSQDEEW
+345 SSQGEEW
-352 TKAKEALEKQKTELE
+352 EQAKETLKKQQAEIQTMLE
-367 QLKQEAEK
+367 EAKK

-528 GATIGVDKQANDDV
+528 GATVGVDKQANDDV
-542 LWGTYF
+542 LWGAYF

-599 QTDGAYNSDYTSKF
+599 QIDGAYNSDYTSKF

-668 VEVGA
+668 IEVGA

-711 FFTSIEANNKK
+711 FFTSVEANNKK

>member
-15 VATLLYSSAFAQEI
+15 VATLLYSGAFAQEI
-29 NLTESSDV
+29 DLTQSSDI
-37 GNYFE
+37 GKYFE

-50 KNPDKYKGQDLNIKM
+50 KNPDQYKGQDLSIKM
-65 GVWDL
+65 GIGDL
-70 PNDDYD
+70 PSDGYD
-76 SADYRLNIDIGKNN
+76 SADYRFNIDIGKNN
-90 TLSFTHNNG
+90 TLSFTHNNKG
-99 QNPAYVTNLNA
+99 EPAYVTNLNA

-129 INGDLTMTSSGG
+129 INGDLTMTSSGAG
-141 EAITEDEKKGSGI
+141 AITEDEKKGSGI
-154 ILYNGAVEGK
+154 ILYNGAGETQ

-176 TADKTLFATYGNF
+176 TVDKTLFAAYGNF
-189 VKVNGTANLKNSNF
+189 VKVNGTANLTNSNF
-203 GLMKR
+203 RLIKR

-220 VQAKDFNENILKANN
+220 VQAKDFNKDILEEKSNN
-235 NAGALLL
+235 NAGALLV
-242 KFASDYISTDVQ
+242 KFLNDYVSTDLH
-254 GKDPLEAGTI
+254 GKDVIETGAV
-264 IDISDEDKYGDGEK
+264 IDISDEDEYGDGKK
-278 GLVDYKLSVQNCG
+278 G
-291 GNKCLVDYKL
+291 LVDYKL

-331 DIDAIDKLL
+331 DIDTIDKLL

-345 FSQDEEW
+345 SSQGEEW
-352 TKAKEALEKQKTELE
+352 EQAKETLKKQQAEIQTMLE
-367 QLKQEAEK
+367 EAKK

-386 DLVNKNSN
+386 DLVNKNLN

-415 GSIGADLASREGVK
+415 GSIGADLANREGVK

-528 GATIGVDKQANDDV
+528 GATVGVDKQANDDV
-542 LWGTYF
+542 LWGAYF

-599 QTDGAYNSDYTSKF
+599 QIDGAYNSDYTSKF

-668 VEVGA
+668 IEVGA

-711 FFTSIEANNKK
+711 FFTSVEANNKK

>member
-15 VATLLYSSAFAQEI
+15 VATLLYSGAFAQEI
-29 NLTESSDV
+29 NLTGSSDI
-37 GNYFE
+37 GKYFE

-50 KNPDKYKGQDLNIKM
+50 KNPDDYKGQDLSIKM
-65 GVWDL
+65 GIGDL
-70 PNDDYD
+70 PSDGYD
-76 SADYRLNIDIGKNN
+76 SADYQLNIDIGKDN
-90 TLSFTHNNG
+90 TLSFTHNNN
-99 QNPAYVTNLNA
+99 QEPAYVTNLNA
-110 TAKEVKTTDIVL
+110 TAKKVETTDIIL

-129 INGDLTMTSSGG
+129 INGDLTMTSSLD
-141 EAITEDEKKGSGI
+141 EAITEDEEKGSGI
-154 ILYNGAVEGK
+154 ILYNGAGETQ

-189 VKVNGTANLKNSNF
+189 VKVNGTANLTNSNF
-203 GLMKR
+203 GLIKR

-220 VQAKDFNENILKANN
+220 VQAKDFNEDILKAKN
-235 NAGALLL
+235 NAGALLV
-242 KFASDYISTDVQ
+242 KFLNDYVSTDLH
-254 GKDPLEAGTI
+254 GKDVAETGAV
-264 IDISDEDKYGDGEK
+264 IDISDEEKYGDGIK
-278 GLVDYKLSVQNCG
+278 GF
-291 GNKCLVDYKL
+291 VDYKL

-320 AAKDKLVQLQV
+320 AAKNLTNQIAV

-345 FSQDEEW
+345 PSQEEEW
-352 TKAKEALEKQKTELE
+352 TKVKKALQQQKTELE

-375 NGGKIDDEKYI
+375 NGGKIDDEKYV
-386 DLVNKNSN
+386 DLVNKNLN

-429 LALDIKKD
+429 LALQIKKD

-542 LWGTYF
+542 LWGAYF

-563 SDNFQLGMYSTINV
+563 SDNFQ
-577 APQWELNLKAY
+577 
-588 AQVSPTKQDNV
+588 
-599 QTDGAYNSDYTSKF
+599 
-613 LGLSAN
+613 
-619 AGRVFDFSDNTLF
+619 
-632 IKPFAGVNYYFSYTP
+632 
-647 SHTENGAIAKDIDSM
+647 
-662 KNNSVS
+662 
-668 VEVGA
+668 
-673 EFRKYMNENSYI
+673 
-685 FVTPK
+685 
-690 IEQFV
+690 
-695 INSGD
+695 
-700 DYTANL
+700 
-706 AVNNA
+706 
-711 FFTSIEANNKK
+711 
-722 KTYGQ
+722 
-727 IIVGGNVDFTNQLSM
+727 
-742 NLGFGAKQILAGKV
+742 
-756 DNKNE
+756 
-761 TYLSGQVG
+761 
-769 LKYKF
+769 

>member
-29 NLTESSDV
+29 NLTQSSDI
-37 GNYFE
+37 GKYFE

-70 PNDDYD
+70 PNDGYD
-76 SADYRLNIDIGKNN
+76 SADYRFNIDIGKNN
-90 TLSFTHNNG
+90 TLSFTHNND
-99 QNPAYVTNLNA
+99 QNPVYVTNLNA

-129 INGDLTMTSSGG
+129 INGNLTMTSSGG
-141 EAITEDEKKGSGI
+141 GAITEDEKKGSGI
-154 ILYNGAVEGK
+154 ILYNGNGAVEGK

-176 TADKTLFATYGNF
+176 AADKTLFAAYGNF
-189 VKVNGTANLKNSNF
+189 VKVNGTANLTNSNF

-208 SYTDLEANNVVM
+208 SYTDLEANNVVI

-242 KFASDYISTDVQ
+242 KFAGDYISTDVQ

-291 GNKCLVDYKL
+291 GNKCLV
-301 SVQNCGGNKCLVI
+301 I

-331 DIDAIDKLL
+331 DIDTIDKLL

-345 FSQDEEW
+345 SSQGEEW
-352 TKAKEALEKQKTELE
+352 EQAKETLKKQQAEIQTMLE
-367 QLKQEAEK
+367 EAKK

-386 DLVNKNSN
+386 DLVNKNLN

-528 GATIGVDKQANDDV
+528 GATVGVDKQANDDV
-542 LWGTYF
+542 LWGAYF

-599 QTDGAYNSDYTSKF
+599 QIDGAYNSDYTSKF

-711 FFTSIEANNKK
+711 FFTSVEANNKK

>member
-1 MKKNASSKILLSLG
+1 MK
-15 VATLLYSSAFAQEI
+15 
-29 NLTESSDV
+29 SDT
-37 GNYFE
+37 F
-42 ENGKDINL
+42 
-50 KNPDKYKGQDLNIKM
+50 
-65 GVWDL
+65 
-70 PNDDYD
+70 
-76 SADYRLNIDIGKNN
+76 
-90 TLSFTHNNG
+90 
-99 QNPAYVTNLNA
+99 
-110 TAKEVKTTDIVL
+110 
-122 QAFAPSV
+122 
-129 INGDLTMTSSGG
+129 
-141 EAITEDEKKGSGI
+141 
-154 ILYNGAVEGK
+154 
-164 SANGSLTINGNF
+164 
-176 TADKTLFATYGNF
+176 
-189 VKVNGTANLKNSNF
+189 KVNGTATLKEAGLRFLSQSYSNLDVNDF
-203 GLMKR
+203 IALR
-208 SYTDLEANNVVM
+208 
-220 VQAKDFNENILKANN
+220 AKDIKTDKLNDET
-235 NAGALLL
+235 NAGALILKTASSYINESLL
-242 KFASDYISTDVQ
+242 NGDDYAAYLDV
-254 GKDPLEAGTI
+254 
-264 IDISDEDKYGDGEK
+264 IDDKKYGGAF
-278 GLVDYKLSVQNCG
+278 VDYKLSLKNCG
-291 GNKCLVDYKL
+291 GD
-301 SVQNCGGNKCLVI
+301 KCLVI

-320 AAKDKLVQLQV
+320 AAKNLTNQIAVDLEAITRIIDGLDNEQAKKTLQ
-331 DIDAIDKLL
+331 
-340 KNEFD
+340 
-345 FSQDEEW
+345 Q
-352 TKAKEALEKQKTELE
+352 QKTELE

-429 LALDIKKD
+429 LALQIKKD

-528 GATIGVDKQANDDV
+528 GATVGVDKQANDDV
-542 LWGTYF
+542 LWGAYF

-563 SDNFQLGMYSTINV
+563 SDNFQLGMYSTINI

-599 QTDGAYNSDYTSKF
+599 QIDGAYNSDYTSKF

-647 SHTENGAIAKDIDSM
+647 FHTENGAIAKDIDSM

-695 INSGD
+695 INSSD

>member
-29 NLTESSDV
+29 NLTQSSDV

-50 KNPDKYKGQDLNIKM
+50 KNPDKYKGQDLSIKM

-76 SADYRLNIDIGKNN
+76 SDDYRLNIDIGKNN

-99 QNPAYVTNLNA
+99 QNPVYVTNLNA

-129 INGDLTMTSSGG
+129 INGNLTMTSSGA
-141 EAITEDEKKGSGI
+141 ETITEDEKKGSGI
-154 ILYNGAVEGK
+154 ILYNGNGAVEGK

-176 TADKTLFATYGNF
+176 TADKTLFAAYGNF
-189 VKVNGTANLKNSNF
+189 VKVNGTANLTNSNF

-208 SYTDLEANNVVM
+208 SYTDLEANNVVI

-242 KFASDYISTDVQ
+242 KFAGDYISTDVQ
-254 GKDPLEAGTI
+254 GKDPLEAATI

-278 GLVDYKLSVQNCG
+278 G
-291 GNKCLVDYKL
+291 LVDYKL

-331 DIDAIDKLL
+331 DIDTIDKLL

-345 FSQDEEW
+345 SSQGEEW
-352 TKAKEALEKQKTELE
+352 EQAKETLKKQQAEIQTMLE
-367 QLKQEAEK
+367 EAKK

-528 GATIGVDKQANDDV
+528 GATVGVDKQANDDV
-542 LWGTYF
+542 LWGAYF

-599 QTDGAYNSDYTSKF
+599 QIDGAYNSDYTSKF

-647 SHTENGAIAKDIDSM
+647 SHTENGAIAKDIDSI

-711 FFTSIEANNKK
+711 FFTSVEANNKK

>member
-15 VATLLYSSAFAQEI
+15 VATLLYSGAFAEEI
-29 NLTESSDV
+29 NLAGSSDI
-37 GNYFE
+37 GKYFE

-50 KNPDKYKGQDLNIKM
+50 KNPDNYKGKDLSIKM
-65 GVWDL
+65 GIGDL
-70 PNDDYD
+70 PSDGYD
-76 SADYRLNIDIGKNN
+76 SADYQLNIDIGKNN
-90 TLSFTHNNG
+90 TLSFTHNNN
-99 QNPAYVTNLNA
+99 QEPAYVTNLNA

-129 INGDLTMTSSGG
+129 INGNLTMTSSGAG
-141 EAITEDEKKGSGI
+141 AITEDEEKGSGI
-154 ILYNGAVEGK
+154 ILYNGAGETQ

-189 VKVNGTANLKNSNF
+189 VKVNGTANLTNSNF
-203 GLMKR
+203 GLIKR

-220 VQAKDFNENILKANN
+220 VQAKDFNEDILKAKN
-235 NAGALLL
+235 NAGALLV
-242 KFASDYISTDVQ
+242 KFLNDYVSTDLH
-254 GKDPLEAGTI
+254 GKDVAETGAV
-264 IDISDEDKYGDGEK
+264 IDISDEEKYGDGKK
-278 GLVDYKLSVQNCG
+278 GF
-291 GNKCLVDYKL
+291 VDYKL

-320 AAKDKLVQLQV
+320 AAKNLTNQITV

-345 FSQDEEW
+345 PSQEEEW
-352 TKAKEALEKQKTELE
+352 TKVKEALEKQKEELKKL
-367 QLKQEAEK
+367 QQEAMQ
-375 NGGKIDDEKYI
+375 NGGKIDDEKYV
-386 DLVNKNSN
+386 DLVNKNLN

-528 GATIGVDKQANDDV
+528 GATVGVDKQANDDV
-542 LWGTYF
+542 LWGAYF

-711 FFTSIEANNKK
+711 FFTSVEANNKK

>member
-29 NLTESSDV
+29 NLTQSSDI

-90 TLSFTHNNG
+90 TLSFTHNND
-99 QNPAYVTNLNA
+99 QNPVYVTNLNA

-122 QAFAPSV
+122 QASAPSV
-129 INGDLTMTSSGG
+129 INGNLTMTSSGA
-141 EAITEDEKKGSGI
+141 ETITEDEKKGSGI

-176 TADKTLFATYGNF
+176 TADKTLFAAYGNF
-189 VKVNGTANLKNSNF
+189 VKVNGTANLTNSNF

-208 SYTDLEANNVVM
+208 SYTDLEANNVVI

-242 KFASDYISTDVQ
+242 KFAGDYISTDVQ
-254 GKDPLEAGTI
+254 GKDPLEAATI

-278 GLVDYKLSVQNCG
+278 G
-291 GNKCLVDYKL
+291 LVDYKL

-331 DIDAIDKLL
+331 DIDTIDKLL

-345 FSQDEEW
+345 SSQGEEW
-352 TKAKEALEKQKTELE
+352 EQAKETLKKQQAEIQTMLE
-367 QLKQEAEK
+367 EAKK

-528 GATIGVDKQANDDV
+528 GATVGVDKQANDDV
-542 LWGTYF
+542 LWGAYF

-599 QTDGAYNSDYTSKF
+599 QIDGAYNSDYTSKF

-668 VEVGA
+668 IEVGA

-711 FFTSIEANNKK
+711 FFTSVEANNKK

>member
-29 NLTESSDV
+29 NLTQSSDI

-50 KNPDKYKGQDLNIKM
+50 KNPDKYKGQDLSIKM

-70 PNDDYD
+70 PDDYD
-76 SADYRLNIDIGKNN
+76 SDDYRLNIDIGKNN

-99 QNPAYVTNLNA
+99 QNPVYVTNLNA

-129 INGDLTMTSSGG
+129 INGNLTMTSSGG
-141 EAITEDEKKGSGI
+141 GAITEDEKKGSGI
-154 ILYNGAVEGK
+154 ILYNGNGAVEGK

-176 TADKTLFATYGNF
+176 AADKTLFAAYGNF
-189 VKVNGTANLKNSNF
+189 VKVNGTANLTNSNF

-208 SYTDLEANNVVM
+208 SYTDLEANNVVI

-242 KFASDYISTDVQ
+242 KFAGDYISTDVQ
-254 GKDPLEAGTI
+254 GKDPLEAATI

-278 GLVDYKLSVQNCG
+278 G
-291 GNKCLVDYKL
+291 LVDYKL

-331 DIDAIDKLL
+331 DIDTIDKLL

-345 FSQDEEW
+345 SSQGEEW
-352 TKAKEALEKQKTELE
+352 EQAKETLKKQQAEIQTMLE
-367 QLKQEAEK
+367 EAKK

-386 DLVNKNSN
+386 DLVNKNLN

-528 GATIGVDKQANDDV
+528 GATVGVDKQANDDV
-542 LWGTYF
+542 LWGAYF

-599 QTDGAYNSDYTSKF
+599 QIDGAYNSDYTSKF

>member
-29 NLTESSDV
+29 NLTQSSDV

-90 TLSFTHNNG
+90 TLSFTHNND
-99 QNPAYVTNLNA
+99 QNPVYVTNLNA

-122 QAFAPSV
+122 QASAPSV
-129 INGDLTMTSSGG
+129 INGNLTMTSSGG
-141 EAITEDEKKGSGI
+141 GAITEDEKKGSGI
-154 ILYNGAVEGK
+154 ILYNGNGAVEGK

-176 TADKTLFATYGNF
+176 AADKTLFAAYGNF
-189 VKVNGTANLKNSNF
+189 VKVNGTANLTNSNF

-208 SYTDLEANNVVM
+208 SYTDLEANNVVI

-291 GNKCLVDYKL
+291 GNKCLV
-301 SVQNCGGNKCLVI
+301 I

-320 AAKDKLVQLQV
+320 AAKNKLVQLQV

-340 KNEFD
+340 KSEFD
-345 FSQDEEW
+345 SSQDEEW
-352 TKAKEALEKQKTELE
+352 KQAKEALEKQKTELQTMLE
-367 QLKQEAEK
+367 EAEK

-386 DLVNKNSN
+386 DLVNKNLN

-528 GATIGVDKQANDDV
+528 GATVGVDKQANDDV
-542 LWGTYF
+542 LWGAYF

-599 QTDGAYNSDYTSKF
+599 QIDGAYNSDYTSKF

-668 VEVGA
+668 IEVGA

-711 FFTSIEANNKK
+711 FFTSVEANNKK

>member
-29 NLTESSDV
+29 NLTQSSDV

-70 PNDDYD
+70 PDDYD

-90 TLSFTHNNG
+90 TLSFTHNND
-99 QNPAYVTNLNA
+99 QNPVYVTNLNA

-129 INGDLTMTSSGG
+129 INGNLTMTSSGAG
-141 EAITEDEKKGSGI
+141 AITEDEQKGSGI
-154 ILYNGAVEGK
+154 ILYNGVEGK

-189 VKVNGTANLKNSNF
+189 VKVNGTANLTNSNF

-220 VQAKDFNENILKANN
+220 VQAKDFNEDILKANN

-242 KFASDYISTDVQ
+242 KFAGDYISTDVQ
-254 GKDPLEAGTI
+254 GKDPLEAATI

-278 GLVDYKLSVQNCG
+278 G
-291 GNKCLVDYKL
+291 LVDYKL

-331 DIDAIDKLL
+331 DIDTIDKLL

-345 FSQDEEW
+345 SSQGEEW
-352 TKAKEALEKQKTELE
+352 EQAKETLKKQQAEIQTMLE
-367 QLKQEAEK
+367 EAKK

-528 GATIGVDKQANDDV
+528 GATVGVDKQANDDV
-542 LWGTYF
+542 LWGAYF

-599 QTDGAYNSDYTSKF
+599 QIDGAYNSDYTSKF

-619 AGRVFDFSDNTLF
+619 AGRVFDLSDNTLF

-711 FFTSIEANNKK
+711 FFTSVEANNKK

>member
-29 NLTESSDV
+29 NLTGSSDI
-37 GNYFE
+37 GKYFE
-42 ENGKDINL
+42 ENGNDINL
-50 KNPDKYKGQDLNIKM
+50 KNPDQYKGQDLNIKM

-129 INGDLTMTSSGG
+129 INGNLTMTSSGAG
-141 EAITEDEKKGSGI
+141 TITEDEKKGSGI

-189 VKVNGTANLKNSNF
+189 VKVNGTANLTNSNF
-203 GLMKR
+203 GLIKR

-220 VQAKDFNENILKANN
+220 VQAKDFNEDILKAKN
-235 NAGALLL
+235 NAGALLV
-242 KFASDYISTDVQ
+242 KFLNDYVSTDLH
-254 GKDPLEAGTI
+254 GKDVAETGAV
-264 IDISDEDKYGDGEK
+264 IDISDEEKYGDGEK
-278 GLVDYKLSVQNCG
+278 GF
-291 GNKCLVDYKL
+291 VDYKL

-320 AAKDKLVQLQV
+320 AAKNLTNQITV

-345 FSQDEEW
+345 PSQEEEW
-352 TKAKEALEKQKTELE
+352 TKVKEALEKQKEELKKL
-367 QLKQEAEK
+367 QQEAMQ
-375 NGGKIDDEKYI
+375 NGGKIDDEKYV
-386 DLVNKNSN
+386 DLVNKNLN

-542 LWGTYF
+542 LWGAYF

-599 QTDGAYNSDYTSKF
+599 QIDGAYNSDYTSKF

-668 VEVGA
+668 IEVGA

-711 FFTSIEANNKK
+711 FFTSVEANNKK

>member
-15 VATLLYSSAFAQEI
+15 VATLLYSGAFAAEI
-29 NLTESSDV
+29 TFNSDSDL
-37 GNYFE
+37 NTHF
-42 ENGKDINL
+42 DINEKDNVATF
-50 KNPDKYKGQDLNIKM
+50 KNENYKNQDLTFKINT
-65 GVWDL
+65 L
-70 PNDDYD
+70 AFDDAPED
-76 SADYRLNIDIGKNN
+76 AKINIDLGNN
-90 TLSFTHNNG
+90 SLTLENTRNSG
-99 QNPAYVTNLNA
+99 GE
-110 TAKEVKTTDIVL
+110 TAALVRNFNVDAKDFKTTDIGL
-122 QAFAPSV
+122 SYFNAGI
-129 INGDLTMTSSGG
+129 INANFTMV
-141 EAITEDEKKGSGI
+141 GSGEDFDLDNI
-154 ILYNGAVEGK
+154 DKNKASSLLIFNGSRENTNDTV
-164 SANGSLTINGNF
+164 NGSLTVNGDF
-176 TADKTLFATYGNF
+176 SATNSAIVSMKSDTF
-189 VKVNGTANLKNSNF
+189 KVNGTATIEKSGLGFLSQSYSNLDVNDF
-203 GLMKR
+203 IALR
-208 SYTDLEANNVVM
+208 
-220 VQAKDFNENILKANN
+220 AKDIKTDKLNDET
-235 NAGALLL
+235 NAGALILKTASSYIDESLL
-242 KFASDYISTDVQ
+242 NDDDYVASLDVT
-254 GKDPLEAGTI
+254 A
-264 IDISDEDKYGDGEK
+264 EDNKYGGVF
-278 GLVDYKLSVQNCG
+278 VDYKLSLKNCG
-291 GNKCLVDYKL
+291 GD
-301 SVQNCGGNKCLVI
+301 KCLVI

-320 AAKDKLVQLQV
+320 AAKKLTNQIAV
-331 DIDAIDKLL
+331 DLEAITRIIDGLD
-340 KNEFD
+340 NE
-345 FSQDEEW
+345 Q
-352 TKAKEALEKQKTELE
+352 AKEALEKQKTELE

-528 GATIGVDKQANDDV
+528 GATVGVDKQANDDV
-542 LWGTYF
+542 LWGAYF

-563 SDNFQLGMYSTINV
+563 SDNFQLGMYSTINI

-599 QTDGAYNSDYTSKF
+599 QIDGAYNSDYTSKF

-647 SHTENGAIAKDIDSM
+647 SHTENGAIAKDIDSI

-711 FFTSIEANNKK
+711 FFTSVEANNKK